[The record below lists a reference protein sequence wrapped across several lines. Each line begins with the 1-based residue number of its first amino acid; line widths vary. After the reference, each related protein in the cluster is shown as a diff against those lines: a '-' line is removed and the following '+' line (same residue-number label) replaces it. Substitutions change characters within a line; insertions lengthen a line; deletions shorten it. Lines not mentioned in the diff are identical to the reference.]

1 MLEKV
6 KMEKLKMTKWKII
19 GLILLIIIISLVL
32 YILLNDDF
40 SILNLN
46 PFRKSKLNILVAGY
60 DSSINGPPRAD
71 TIIVAS
77 INLNTNEIGLLFIPR
92 DTRVKV
98 NGHGYNRINSAHAY
112 GGIELLNETV
122 EDFLNIKL
130 DYYLETDFQG
140 FEEIID
146 LIGGIDIHIS
156 KPLEYI
162 DEAGGVNINLP
173 AGDVHLNGEKA
184 LQYVRY
190 RGDKLG
196 DIGRVSRQ
204 QKFIKAVMKKT
215 TSPQIIL
222 KLPSIYSEVMNSV
235 NTNIPIK
242 DVTPF
247 AKLAKKADLNNLK
260 TEMVPGRPEYINGAS
275 YWIAEEEALDIMVD
289 NLIRSKEYIH
299 NDQYYVTILN
309 GNGISGLA
317 SGAGKE
323 LEKYGFNIED
333 TRNADNFD
341 YQKTIIYYQSG
352 NKDIAEGLRDVLGGK
367 LEESEEIEEDFQIIL
382 GENFTNNEIAKKE
395 ESN

>member
-1 MLEKV
+1 MLEK
-6 KMEKLKMTKWKII
+6 MAWSKWKTIV
-19 GLILLIIIISLVL
+19 LILLIIIVSLSL
-32 YILLNDDF
+32 YILFNDNF
-40 SILNLN
+40 SLLDLN
-46 PFRKSKLNILVAGY
+46 PFRKTKLNVLVAGY

-77 INLNTNEIGLLFIPR
+77 INLNTNKIGLLFIPR
-92 DTRVKV
+92 DTRVKI

-146 LIGGIDIHIS
+146 LIGGINIHIS
-156 KPLEYI
+156 KPLRYV
-162 DEAGGVNINLP
+162 DEAGDVNINLP

-204 QKFIKAVMKKT
+204 QKFIEAVMKKA
-215 TSPQIIL
+215 TSSNVIL
-222 KLPSIYSEVMNSV
+222 NLPSIYNEVMNSV

-242 DVTPF
+242 DVSPF
-247 AKLAKKADLNNLK
+247 VKLAKKADLNNLK
-260 TEMVPGRPEYINGAS
+260 TEMVPGKPEYINGAS
-275 YWIAEEEALDIMVD
+275 YWIANEESLEIMVN
-289 NLIRSKEYIH
+289 NLIRSKEYIQ

-317 SGAGKE
+317 SEVGEE

-333 TRNADNFD
+333 ISNADNFN
-341 YQKTIIYYQSG
+341 YQETIIYYKPG
-352 NKDIAEGLRDVLGGK
+352 KKDTAEGLKNVLGGK
-367 LEESEEIEEDFQIIL
+367 LEESEDIEEDFQVIL
-382 GENFTNNEIAKKE
+382 GENFTNNVIAKKE
-395 ESN
+395 EQN

>member
-1 MLEKV
+1 MFKKIEW
-6 KMEKLKMTKWKII
+6 TKWKTIA
-19 GLILLIIIISLVL
+19 LILLIIIISLSL
-32 YILLNDDF
+32 YILLNDNF
-40 SILNLN
+40 SLLNLN
-46 PFRKSKLNILVAGY
+46 PFRKSKLNVLVAGY

-77 INLNTNEIGLLFIPR
+77 INLNTNKIGLLFIPR
-92 DTRVKV
+92 DTRVQI
-98 NGHGYNRINSAHAY
+98 NGHGYNRINAAHAY

-156 KPLEYI
+156 KPLRYV
-162 DEAGGVNINLP
+162 DKAGGVNINLP
-173 AGDVHLNGEKA
+173 AGDVHLDGEKA

-204 QKFIKAVMKKT
+204 QKFIEAVMKKA
-215 TSPQIIL
+215 TSSKLIL
-222 KLPSIYSEVMNSV
+222 NLPSIYSEVMNSV

-247 AKLAKKADLNNLK
+247 AKLAKRVDLNKLK
-260 TEMVPGRPEYINGAS
+260 IEMAPGRPEYINGAS
-275 YWIAEEEALDIMVD
+275 YWIADEEGLEIMVN
-289 NLIRSKEYIH
+289 NLIRSKEYIQ

-317 SGAGKE
+317 TEVGEE

-333 TRNADNFD
+333 ISNADNFD
-341 YQKTIIYYQSG
+341 YQETIIYYKSG
-352 NKDIAEGLRDVLGGK
+352 NKVRAEGLQEVLGGK
-367 LEESEEIEEDFQIIL
+367 LEESEEIEVDFQVIL
-382 GENFTNNEIAKKE
+382 GENFTDNVIAKKE
-395 ESN
+395 EEN